1 MISRTWWIL
10 SAYSS
15 PMRLKVTY
23 WRTAAVVM
31 RSKRPEVGIAGA
43 GAGVCRT
50 ARRAV
55 REPYA
60 ALLERTFAAAP
71 LVEGGDQVPQRMRL
85 SGHLLGRRGELLG
98 RGGAPLGDLVDLAH
112 RPVDLL
118 DAGGLLV
125 GAGRDLLDQ
134 LGGLAD
140 RRQKLAQQGARVL
153 GDPNAGGRQLAD
165 LLGCRLAALGEL
177 PDLAGHHREAASVIA
192 GARRLDGGVQ

>member
-1 MISRTWWIL
+1 MISRTWRIL
-10 SAYSS
+10 RAYSS

-23 WRTAAVVM
+23 WRTAAVGM
-31 RSKRPEVGIAGA
+31 RSKRPKDGVAGA
-43 GAGVCRT
+43 GAPAGGGCT
-50 ARRAV
+50 AGRAV

-140 RRQKLAQQGARVL
+140 RRQKLAQ
-153 GDPNAGGRQLAD
+153 
-165 LLGCRLAALGEL
+165 
-177 PDLAGHHREAASVIA
+177 
-192 GARRLDGGVQ
+192 